1 MPLDPTS
8 MLVGLDYPP
17 PPHLHP
23 ALSVPYNKLMSSKKG
38 SLTFLAV
45 YAFQL
50 GALILPSVVYI
61 SQYS

>member
-8 MLVGLDYPP
+8 MLVGLDYS
-17 PPHLHP
+17 PHLHP